1 MLKQTKL
8 LSMEIEKH
16 RDFSKLR
23 LKEISNRFSQIPE
36 LKGGSLCVF
45 ATGSY
50 GRLEASENSDID
62 LFFLDIDEKKETTNL
77 NKTIINAEII
87 KICRNLGLPEFS
99 NDGLYLKSIWLKE
112 LKAHLG
118 SPLDDFNNYFT
129 ARLLMLLESK
139 PLYCD
144 DLYNK
149 SIDTIINCYY
159 MDFHDH
165 TKNFKPIFLANDII
179 RFWKTLCL
187 NYEHKR
193 IKDYDNFT
201 KDTDEHKKL
210 VTHTKNLKLKFSRK
224 LTCFSFI
231 LCLVDFN
238 KTITQTDIKSICMLS
253 PTERLEYLKDRNK
266 DVGGKIQKALNSYQW
281 FIDKTQVPSNEMI
294 DWIKDRKERDNAF
307 DRSRQFEEEIFE
319 ILQVIDKQNIMS
331 KLLI

>member
-1 MLKQTKL
+1 
-8 LSMEIEKH
+8 MEIGKH

-23 LKEISNRFSQIPE
+23 LKEISNRMSQIPQLE
-36 LKGGSLCVF
+36 DSSLCVF

-62 LFFLDIDEKKETTNL
+62 LFLIDTDDIKQTSNL

-99 NDGLYLKSIWLKE
+99 NDGLYLKAILLKE
-112 LKAHLG
+112 IQTYLG
-118 SPLDDFNNYFT
+118 SPTDDFNNYFT

-139 PLYCD
+139 PLYD
-144 DLYNK
+144 ANLYNK
-149 SIDTIINCYY
+149 CIDTLIDCYY
-159 MDFHDH
+159 HDFPDH
-165 TKNFKPIFLANDII
+165 VKNFKPIFLANDII

-193 IKDYDNFT
+193 IGHNDLFDKDDG
-201 KDTDEHKKL
+201 EHKKM

-231 LCLVDFN
+231 LCLVDFD
-238 KTITQTDIKSICMLS
+238 KTINPEDIKQISSLS
-253 PTERLEYLKDRNK
+253 PTERLEYLKNK
-266 DVGGKIQKALNSYQW
+266 NTSVGGKIQKALNSYQW
-281 FIDKTQVPSNEMI
+281 FIDKTQIPSSEMI
-294 DWIKDRKERDNAF
+294 EWIKDKQERDNAF
-307 DRSRQFEEEIFE
+307 ERSRQFEEELFE
-319 ILQVIDKQNIMS
+319 ILQEIDRQHILP